1 MQAHTPLRAYL
12 ALAIGVMI
20 IGSSAIFVRLANAP
34 GSVTAFY
41 RMAIAVVVVALPF
54 YRRRQANARPIPSQ
68 GVKIAL
74 LAGLFYGI
82 DLVLWASGIMLS
94 GATTPTLMA
103 NTAPLWVGLGAWLI
117 FGERQGAWFWVGLA
131 LAMSGATIV
140 LGQDLLRAFNF
151 GLGTFFGLLAG
162 IGYGAYQLAT
172 QRGRASLDTISYFWL
187 TALSSTLFIM
197 ALVVATGQPLTGYS
211 PFTYLNFLALGVLAQ
226 VGGWLL
232 INFAQGY
239 LPAALVAPSLLGQPV
254 ITAILAGLL
263 LGENFTIWHFL
274 GGAAVLAGV
283 YIVHRSRR
291 LNSSSS

>member
-1 MQAHTPLRAYL
+1 
-12 ALAIGVMI
+12 
-20 IGSSAIFVRLANAP
+20 
-34 GSVTAFY
+34 
-41 RMAIAVVVVALPF
+41 
-54 YRRRQANARPIPSQ
+54 
-68 GVKIAL
+68 
-74 LAGLFYGI
+74 
-82 DLVLWASGIMLS
+82 
-94 GATTPTLMA
+94 
-103 NTAPLWVGLGAWLI
+103 
-117 FGERQGAWFWVGLA
+117 
-131 LAMSGATIV
+131 
-140 LGQDLLRAFNF
+140 
-151 GLGTFFGLLAG
+151 LAG